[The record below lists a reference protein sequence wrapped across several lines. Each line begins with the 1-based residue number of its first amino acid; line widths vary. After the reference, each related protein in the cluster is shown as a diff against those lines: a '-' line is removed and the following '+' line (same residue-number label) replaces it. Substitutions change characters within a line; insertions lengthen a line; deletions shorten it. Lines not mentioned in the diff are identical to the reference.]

1 MTQKENND
9 MINPLLS
16 EADFFWQTTE
26 IWLNKV
32 EKNIKKV
39 LTGNWRHDIIS
50 ELLMQMKKNLK
61 NKIKK
66 FLTKQKAS
74 DIINELSAERRR
86 QTTLITKQ
94 WNTYDSRK
102 FFTFLRTVW
111 KTKTVKREIASCYL
125 EWIKH
130 FIREFDPGSG
140 WTLAACLT
148 HASRTGNISLRLRW
162 IWSISS
168 GGRVSNAWVTCLI
181 QGDNSQK
188 WLLIPHKRT
197 GPHGLVWKT
206 PVV

>member
-1 MTQKENND
+1 

-74 DIINELSAERRR
+74 DIMNELSAERRR

-111 KTKTVKREIASCYL
+111 KTKNSKTRDSYL
-125 EWIKH
+125 LSWVNQTFNQRVWSWLRMNAGGVLNTCKSNGNY
-130 FIREFDPGSG
+130 FIETSVD
-140 WTLAACLT
+140 
-148 HASRTGNISLRLRW
+148 
-162 IWSISS
+162 
-168 GGRVSNAWVTCLI
+168 LI
-181 QGDNSQK
+181 
-188 WLLIPHKRT
+188 
-197 GPHGLVWKT
+197 
-206 PVV
+206 